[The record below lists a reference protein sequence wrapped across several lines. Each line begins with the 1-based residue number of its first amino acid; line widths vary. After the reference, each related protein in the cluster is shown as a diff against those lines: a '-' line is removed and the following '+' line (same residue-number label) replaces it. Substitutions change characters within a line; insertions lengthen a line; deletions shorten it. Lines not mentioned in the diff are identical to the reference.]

1 MQNKCYREYYV
12 KFKCNIIFQIKRKK
26 RFILFYGYC
35 LFPEFN
41 IVLFLQSRINY
52 RYNFHN
58 RSNYEILSPL
68 IYLAPV

>member
-1 MQNKCYREYYV
+1 MLQRILCEIQMQYY
-12 KFKCNIIFQIKRKK
+12 FSDKK
-26 RFILFYGYC
+26 KKECFTSFILFYGYC
-35 LFPEFN
+35 LFPELN